1 MRCFIGGSVA
11 YEKDGIIDCAEGARV
26 SLIKGS
32 EKVSEVVTDNFG
44 DFKFDNLEENSG
56 KYSLEISFM
65 DYEKKILEVDL
76 ETNLSLETIVLSSS

>member
-1 MRCFIGGSVA
+1 
-11 YEKDGIIDCAEGARV
+11 
-26 SLIKGS
+26 LIKGS

-44 DFKFDNLEENSG
+44 DFKFDNLEEDSG

-76 ETNLSLETIVLSSS
+76 KASISLGTIVL